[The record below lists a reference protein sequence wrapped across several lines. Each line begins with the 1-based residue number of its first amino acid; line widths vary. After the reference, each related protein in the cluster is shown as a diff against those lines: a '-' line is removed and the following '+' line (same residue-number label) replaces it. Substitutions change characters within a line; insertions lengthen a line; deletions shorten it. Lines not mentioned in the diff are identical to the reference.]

1 MVILII
7 YSSRRAPGGRRRQP
21 DRGPIQKNRRR
32 HARGAGPNAPE
43 ARGRS
48 RRTRRG
54 KVGRA
59 VGRGHAAARAWQG
72 AHSRAGHREGARDRC
87 RLRPDAIAPR
97 PGRFRRL
104 TRGPSSGPP
113 DARPARQSDAAPQL
127 RRAASRGAARRG
139 RAAGALG
146 RPSRG
151 ASREFALAAL
161 TGPKRWLALRAR
173 GARARGKKR
182 RAGVL
187 GRRRRPRREKLR
199 P

>member
-1 MVILII
+1 MAP
-7 YSSRRAPGGRRRQP
+7 RRASTISGARR
-21 DRGPIQKNRRR
+21 
-32 HARGAGPNAPE
+32 E
-43 ARGRS
+43 L
-48 RRTRRG
+48 
-54 KVGRA
+54 
-59 VGRGHAAARAWQG
+59 AAAAPAAPVAPAGLPYLSLFG
-72 AHSRAGHREGARDRC
+72 ALLLE
-87 RLRPDAIAPR
+87 
-97 PGRFRRL
+97 
-104 TRGPSSGPP
+104 
-113 DARPARQSDAAPQL
+113 PARQSDTAPQL